1 VAVRIRLAR
10 HGKTK
15 KPFYRIVA
23 TDSQM
28 RRSGRYLEQLGTLET
43 LNDPPT
49 ITLKQDRVEYW
60 LSVGARPTHTTATW
74 IEKVMPGHLSKLED
88 NQLAKIRARRS
99 ARKARSKA
107 KGKTST
113 AKKAKAPAKP
123 KKTTKKKVSKAKAE

>member
-15 KPFYRIVA
+15 NPFYRIVA

-43 LNDPPT
+43 LKDPPA

-60 LSVGARPTHTTATW
+60 LSVGARPTHTTAKW
-74 IEKVMPGHLSKLED
+74 IEKVMPGHLSKLEE
-88 NQLAKIRARRS
+88 NQLAKTRASRS

-107 KGKTST
+107 KGKPSK
-113 AKKAKAPAKP
+113 AKKAKAAEKP
-123 KKTTKKKVSKAKAE
+123 KKKAKKKAVKAKAE